1 VEKMMD
7 DNNFEK
13 EFNLLIVDT
22 FHNIL
27 KVELKMINS
36 ITKSGLSM
44 REVHLLE
51 IVAKDKENRTTAS
64 IISKS
69 FGITLASVTVMVN
82 KLVEN
87 GFLIKNKSKI
97 DGRHIYLQ
105 LTQKGKKINEE
116 HENFHKKMISKISR
130 NLKEEEKITLAK
142 GVKTL
147 NEMFKSEF

>member
-1 VEKMMD
+1 MD

-105 LTQKGKKINEE
+105 LTHKGKKINEE

>member
-1 VEKMMD
+1 MD

-130 NLKEEEKITLAK
+130 NLNEEEKITLAK

>member
-1 VEKMMD
+1 MMD
-7 DNNFEK
+7 DKNFEK

-51 IVAKDKENRTTAS
+51 IVANDKENCTTVS

-82 KLVEN
+82 KLVQG
-87 GFLIKNKSKI
+87 GFLIKNKSKT
-97 DGRHIYLQ
+97 DARHTYLQ
-105 LTQKGKKINEE
+105 LTKKGKKINEQ
-116 HENFHKKMISKISR
+116 HENFHKNMIAKISK
-130 NLKEEEKITLAK
+130 NLKNEEKKFLAK
-142 GVKTL
+142 GVSTL

>member
-1 VEKMMD
+1 MD
-7 DNNFEK
+7 KNNFEK

-51 IVAKDKENRTTAS
+51 IVANDKENCTTAS
-64 IISKS
+64 KIAKS

-82 KLVEN
+82 KLAES
-87 GFLIKNKSKI
+87 GFLTKNKSET
-97 DGRHIYLQ
+97 DARHIFLQ

-116 HENFHKKMISKISR
+116 HENFHKNMISKISK
-130 NLKEEEKITLAK
+130 NLSNKEKKFLAK
-142 GVKTL
+142 GVSSL